1 MIARLILLLLLLL
14 AAPVTSAMAA
24 SPFPSAGSGG
34 ERPSAAAAP
43 TEPPGLVSRYLLQ
56 LRQVQASLH
65 RQLAGA
71 AGDVAATG
79 SSAAMLALIG
89 IGFLYGIFHAAGPGH
104 GKVVIT
110 SYLLANVAQVRRG
123 ILLAATASAAQ
134 AVTAVALV
142 GVLVLA
148 LGMAQ
153 FQTVHSV
160 WYLEMASYLLLL
172 LVGLALLRNLWR
184 GGHAHDHGHCGH
196 ACGHAHHH
204 HHHHHHAPPA
214 AARDDRRGFLAMVA
228 AVGLRPCSGAV
239 ILLLFSVAQ
248 GVFLAGV
255 AGTIAMAVG
264 TAITVSVLAILS
276 VGARDLALRMAGSG
290 AGLARVHTV
299 LAASGAL
306 AIALFGAAML
316 AAGLT
321 GGPQPF

>member
-1 MIARLILLLLLLL
+1 MIARLFLLLLLLL
-14 AAPVTSAMAA
+14 TAPAIPAVAA
-24 SPFPSAGSGG
+24 SPFPSAGSGT
-34 ERPSAAAAP
+34 ERPAATAEPA
-43 TEPPGLVSRYLLQ
+43 EPPGLVSRYLLQ

-110 SYLLANVAQVRRG
+110 SYLLANVAQMRRG
-123 ILLAATASAAQ
+123 ILLAAAASAAQ

-142 GVLVLA
+142 GVLVLV
-148 LGMAQ
+148 LGMAH
-153 FQTVHSV
+153 FQTMHSV

-184 GGHAHDHGHCGH
+184 GRHSYDHGHCGH
-196 ACGHAHHH
+196 AHCGHA

-290 AGLARVHTV
+290 TGLARVHTV

>member
-1 MIARLILLLLLLL
+1 MTARLLLLLLFLL
-14 AAPVTSAMAA
+14 AAPVTSAIAA
-24 SPFPSAGSGG
+24 GPFPSAGSGAD
-34 ERPSAAAAP
+34 RPSAAAAP
-43 TEPPGLVSRYLLQ
+43 AEPPGLISRYLLQ

-123 ILLAATASAAQ
+123 IMLAAAASAAQ

-142 GVLVLA
+142 GVLVLV
-148 LGMAQ
+148 LGMAH

-184 GGHAHDHGHCGH
+184 GGHSHDHAHCGHGHCGH
-196 ACGHAHHH
+196 AHHH
-204 HHHHHHAPPA
+204 DHHHHHAPYH
-214 AARDDRRGFLAMVA
+214 
-228 AVGLRPCSGAV
+228 GA
-239 ILLLFSVAQ
+239 
-248 GVFLAGV
+248 
-255 AGTIAMAVG
+255 
-264 TAITVSVLAILS
+264 
-276 VGARDLALRMAGSG
+276 
-290 AGLARVHTV
+290 
-299 LAASGAL
+299 
-306 AIALFGAAML
+306 
-316 AAGLT
+316 
-321 GGPQPF
+321 

>member
-1 MIARLILLLLLLL
+1 MIARLFLLLLFLL
-14 AAPVTSAMAA
+14 AAPVTSAVAA
-24 SPFPSAGSGG
+24 GPFPSAGSGAD
-34 ERPSAAAAP
+34 RPAATAAP
-43 TEPPGLVSRYLLQ
+43 AEPPGLVSRYLLQ

-123 ILLAATASAAQ
+123 ILLAAAASAAQ

-142 GVLVLA
+142 GVLVLV
-148 LGMAQ
+148 LGMAH

-160 WYLEMASYLLLL
+160 WYIEMASYLLLV
-172 LVGLALLRNLWR
+172 LVGLALLRNVWR
-184 GGHAHDHGHCGH
+184 GGHSHDDGHCGH
-196 ACGHAHHH
+196 AHCGHAHHH
-204 HHHHHHAPPA
+204 HHAPPA
-214 AARDDRRGFLAMVA
+214 PARDDRRGFLAIVA

-276 VGARDLALRMAGSG
+276 VGARDLALRMAGSD
-290 AGLARVHTV
+290 AGLARVHAL
-299 LAASGAL
+299 LAASGAI

>member
-1 MIARLILLLLLLL
+1 MIARLLVLLLLLLT
-14 AAPVTSAMAA
+14 APVTSAMAA
-24 SPFPSAGSGG
+24 GPFPSAGSGAD
-34 ERPSAAAAP
+34 RPSAVAAP
-43 TEPPGLVSRYLLQ
+43 AEPPGLVSRYLLQ

-79 SSAAMLALIG
+79 SSAAMFALIG

-123 ILLAATASAAQ
+123 IMLAAAASAAQ

-142 GVLVLA
+142 GVLVLV
-148 LGMAQ
+148 LGMAH

-184 GGHAHDHGHCGH
+184 GGHSHHDGHCGH
-196 ACGHAHHH
+196 AHRGHA

-214 AARDDRRGFLAMVA
+214 PARDDRRGFLAMVA